1 MAANN
6 SLQLTSLNF
15 DGIKNDLKTFLSNQT
30 ELGDYDYNS
39 STMQILLNLLAY
51 NTYRNSF
58 YLNMVSNEMFL
69 DSAQIR
75 SNVVSKAKMLGY
87 TPRSVIGPSAEINL
101 TITPSGSP
109 SVITVNANTVFRSG
123 EIDGKV
129 YIYTNPESLTVNAN
143 SNGVYSGKM
152 TIVEGRPLT
161 HRYTVSSAN
170 PERYIIPNDNVDTTY
185 LSVRVQESSSNTT
198 TTTWTKA
205 TDITGLTANSRSYY
219 LTENENGRYE
229 VKFGDNIISK
239 QVNDGNVVIIGYRV
253 SSGIAS
259 QGANTFNSGAT
270 IGGYSN
276 YTITTVSAA
285 TGGANR
291 ETIESIKLNA
301 PKSYQSQNRVVT
313 VDDYKTLIKSN
324 FTNFQ
329 SVSVWGGEEND
340 PPLYGKVFIAVKPKN
355 GLYISDNRKNEIKRY
370 LKDKT
375 VLSIDTEVVDP
386 TFLYVR
392 PTIDVKYNPDNT
404 SSSASDIATGI
415 KNKLLDYETNNLNL
429 FGNEYIN
436 SELTSQVD
444 SVNAALTSVR
454 TKILME
460 KDLKPSTTVAAS
472 YTVSFNNKIYNPH
485 VGHEYAVSSSSFT
498 YNGRTCYFD
507 DNGNKALRIYTIGSK
522 NDRVYLNENAG
533 YVDYAA
539 GRIKINNIL
548 ITAYSGSAIT
558 FLADPDI
565 DDIKPQRN
573 QMVLFR
579 NARINVTNSKTLNL
593 EASLSNIVTAGTSGT
608 AEALNSQSA
617 TVGLY
622 STVY

>member
-6 SLQLTSLNF
+6 ALQLTSLDF

-30 ELGDYDYNS
+30 ELGDYDYES

-51 NTYRNSF
+51 NTYKNSF
-58 YLNMVSNEMFL
+58 YLNMVANEMFL

-87 TPRSVIGPSAEINL
+87 TPRSVIGPQAEINV
-101 TITPSGSP
+101 TITPTGSP
-109 SVITVNANTVFRSG
+109 SAITVNANTVFTTG
-123 EIDGKV
+123 DIQGKT
-129 YIYTNPESLTVNAN
+129 YIYTNPEALVVNAN
-143 SNGVYSGKM
+143 SSGVYSGKM
-152 TIVEGRPLT
+152 TIVEGRPIT
-161 HRYTVSSAN
+161 HRYTVSSAT
-170 PERYIIPNDNVDTTY
+170 PVRYIIPNDNVDTTY

-205 TDITGLTANSRSYY
+205 TDITGLTANSTSYY

-229 VKFGDNIISK
+229 IKFGDNIISK
-239 QVNDGNVVIIGYRV
+239 RVNDGNVILIGYRV
-253 SSGIAS
+253 SSGLVS
-259 QGANTFNSGAT
+259 QGANTFSSGRSIA
-270 IGGYSN
+270 GYTN
-276 YTITTVSAA
+276 YSISTVSPS

-291 ETIESIKLNA
+291 ESIQSIKLNA

-313 VDDYKTLIKSN
+313 VDDYKSLIKSN

-340 PPLYGKVFIAVKPKN
+340 PPLYGKVFISVKPKS
-355 GLYISDNRKNEIKRY
+355 GLYISDNRKNEIKRF

-392 PTIDVKYNPDNT
+392 RTINVKYNPDNT

-415 KNKLLDYETNNLNL
+415 RNKLITYETNNLNL
-429 FGNEYIN
+429 FGNEFIN

-454 TKILME
+454 TEILME
-460 KDLKPSTTVAAS
+460 KDLKPLTTVAAS

-485 VGHEYAVSSSSFT
+485 VGHKYAISSSSFT
-498 YNGRTCYFD
+498 YDGRTCYFD
-507 DNGNKALRIYTIGSK
+507 DDGNKALRIYTFGSN
-522 NDRVYLNENAG
+522 NDRVYLNNNAG
-533 YVDYAA
+533 QVDYAA

-548 ITAYSGSAIT
+548 ITSYTGSAIT

-593 EASLSNIVTAGTSGT
+593 EASVTNITTAGTTGT